1 MNVEAV
7 ALVAITNVL
16 AEKIKTKA
24 KKRFLENGDFVIVDP
39 PVMNLW
45 TRTHGSQLLQ

>member
-1 MNVEAV
+1 MNVEAG
-7 ALVAITNVL
+7 ALIAITNVL

-24 KKRFLENGDFVIVDP
+24 KKRFLENSDLVIVDP

-45 TRTHGSQLLQ
+45 TRIPGSRLL